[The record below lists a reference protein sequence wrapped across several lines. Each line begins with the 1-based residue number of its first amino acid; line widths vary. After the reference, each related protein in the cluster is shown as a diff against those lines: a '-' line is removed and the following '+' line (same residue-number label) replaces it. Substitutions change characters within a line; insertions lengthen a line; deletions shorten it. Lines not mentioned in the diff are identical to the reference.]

1 MDTNSNKISDP
12 NSKSLYLV
20 GGVAAL
26 IIVVMYLLALIIYI
40 PPTLA
45 GPPEN
50 VIEWFTLFQED
61 PIVGLFFLGFA
72 DIIIVIS
79 TGPMFLAL
87 YTALNEVN
95 KTWSLIATS
104 FAFVGIAVYLATNTA
119 FSMLALS
126 HQFAITTTAADK
138 SLLLAAGESIL
149 AMSEGT
155 GGRYM
160 SLPLIWLCILIIS
173 LVMQRSKSFS
183 KLTAWAG
190 IVGFPLL
197 IAGTP
202 FAGYTTTGPSTPIV
216 SLIIA
221 ISYLGGGLLSLLWY
235 ILVGLR
241 LIKLGRSG

>member
-1 MDTNSNKISDP
+1 MDTNNNQINDP
-12 NSKSLYLV
+12 NSKSLYKV
-20 GGVAAL
+20 GGAAAL

-50 VIEWFTLFQED
+50 VIEWFTLFQEN

-87 YTALNEVN
+87 YTALKRTN

-104 FAFVGIAVYLATNTA
+104 FSFVGIAVYLATNTA
-119 FSMLALS
+119 FSMLTLS
-126 HQFAITTTAADK
+126 QQFATTTTAADK
-138 SLLLAAGESIL
+138 SRLLAAGESIL

-155 GGRYM
+155 GGRYL
-160 SLPLIWLCILIIS
+160 SLPLIWLCIFIIS
-173 LVMQRSKSFS
+173 LLMQHSQSFS
-183 KLTAWAG
+183 KLTSWVG

-202 FAGYTTTGPSTPIV
+202 FAGYTTTGPTTPVV
-216 SLIIA
+216 SVMIA